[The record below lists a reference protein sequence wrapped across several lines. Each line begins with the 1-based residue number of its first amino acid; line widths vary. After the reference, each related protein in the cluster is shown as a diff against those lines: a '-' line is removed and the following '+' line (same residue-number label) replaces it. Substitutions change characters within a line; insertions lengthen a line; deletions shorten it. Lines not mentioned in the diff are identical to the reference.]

1 MRVSEVRHTSLDRI
15 PSLAD
20 LHSANGNG
28 ALGGTP
34 VQMMCSCISCQ
45 YLAIVTARK

>member
-1 MRVSEVRHTSLDRI
+1 MRASEVCHTSLDRV

-34 VQMMCSCISCQ
+34 VVLICSCQ
-45 YLAIVTARK
+45 YLAVFTAGND